1 MTWQS
6 VVDGLKVAG
15 STIGAVGAVGLPS
28 LLLYAV
34 KERRKNRV
42 SDEVA
47 ERTVSAD
54 VTIKD
59 TAADDARLLHAIAA
73 FDAERAS
80 LQRQRDEAYAEI
92 SRQRDE
98 IAYRDRLLEH
108 RDELIGQLRERV
120 EDLLARLGEA
130 TRELHTVR
138 MELAELA
145 DESVFEKTRQETDT
159 PPTIPSREE
168 RP

>member
-1 MTWQS
+1 MTWQLL
-6 VVDGLKVAG
+6 VDGLKVAASVIG
-15 STIGAVGAVGLPS
+15 SVGLAIGLPS
-28 LLLYAV
+28 LLLYSI
-34 KERRKNRV
+34 KERRKNRA

-54 VTIKD
+54 VAMKD

-98 IAYRDRLLEH
+98 IGYRDRLLEH
-108 RDELIGQLRERV
+108 RDELIAQLRERV
-120 EDLLARLGEA
+120 EDLLNRLGEA
-130 TRELHTVR
+130 TREVHAVR
-138 MELAELA
+138 MQLAELA
-145 DESVFEKTRQETDT
+145 DDTQHEKTWHETT
-159 PPTIPSREE
+159 EE
-168 RP
+168 PRP